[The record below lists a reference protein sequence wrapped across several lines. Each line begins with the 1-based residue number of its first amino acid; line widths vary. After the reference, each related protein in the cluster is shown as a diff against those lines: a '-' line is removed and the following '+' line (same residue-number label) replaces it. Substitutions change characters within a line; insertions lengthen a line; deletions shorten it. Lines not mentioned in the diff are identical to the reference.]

1 MAQTILTSVAEVQ
14 PASAALLR
22 SRILALRERE
32 MQTPNDGD
40 QAFDHLRSA
49 VPMLHFLSMT
59 VAEDDQY
66 DPLFVLEANF
76 DGEPGPFWAALEAAL
91 GSELREML
99 RLCKA
104 PRDRRAALF
113 EAITA
118 DGSRQPLAPLL
129 EALTVWPSARH
140 QGNRGLERARILR
153 EGKLFAAIRRELEQ
167 PALAGLRSAA
177 AIHEGLRARLVGH
190 FDWLDE
196 PAPAR
201 TPIPERLGDGL
212 RLLGFGLS
220 LLAGVGLSGAVVWLL
235 TCAALPDLAAR
246 LRPSSVLSSSLALL
260 LLGLLVTLLPA
271 AAWLRRLEQTDAVC
285 DEPRLDPVALR
296 AMARSED
303 FIAQN
308 HMISIVHVKPGVLRM
323 LLARIAHRALGL
335 VVRVTAR
342 DGYLGSMRT
351 IHFAHWAFLDN
362 GGRLMFHSNFDG
374 SWESYLDDFIEK
386 AHVGLTL
393 AWTHGVGFPAT
404 RWLFRG
410 GATEGRKFKAWA
422 RHSMSESQLWFS
434 AYKQYSVN
442 QIERHARLAEGLRK
456 PQLSEMEARTWA
468 LDL

>member
-1 MAQTILTSVAEVQ
+1 MAQTILTAVADVQ

-22 SRILALRERE
+22 SRIIALRQRE
-32 MQTPNDGD
+32 MQTPNPGD

-59 VAEDDQY
+59 VADDDQY

-76 DGEPGPFWAALEAAL
+76 DGEPGPFWAALEAAI
-91 GSELREML
+91 GTDLREML
-99 RLCKA
+99 RLCKP
-104 PRDRRAALF
+104 PRDGRAALF

-118 DGSRQPLAPLL
+118 DDSRQPLAALL

-153 EGKLFAAIRRELEQ
+153 EGKLFAAIRAELDQ
-167 PALAGLRSAA
+167 PTLSALASAA
-177 AIHEGLRARLVGH
+177 ALHESLRARLIDR
-190 FDWLDE
+190 FDWLDA

-201 TPIPERLGDGL
+201 ITILESLGDAV
-212 RLLGFGLS
+212 RLIGFALS
-220 LLAGVGLSGAVVWLL
+220 LLAGFALTGVVVWLPFSA
-235 TCAALPDLAAR
+235 CLPDLVALLLPSSRLLRGLGLVLLGALVILLPLAAR
-246 LRPSSVLSSSLALL
+246 LRQ
-260 LLGLLVTLLPA
+260 
-271 AAWLRRLEQTDAVC
+271 LEQGDSVC
-285 DEPRLDPVALR
+285 DEPRLDPAALR

-386 AHVGLTL
+386 AHAGLTL

-442 QIERHARLAEGLRK
+442 QIERHARLADGLRK

>member
-1 MAQTILTSVAEVQ
+1 MAQTILTAVADVQ

-22 SRILALRERE
+22 SRILALKQRE
-32 MQTPNDGD
+32 MQTPNPGD

-59 VAEDDQY
+59 VADDDQY

-91 GSELREML
+91 GVELREML
-99 RLCKA
+99 RLCKP
-104 PRDRRAALF
+104 PRDAREALF
-113 EAITA
+113 AAITE
-118 DGSRQPLAPLL
+118 DGSRRPLAPLL
-129 EALTVWPSARH
+129 EALTIWPSARH
-140 QGNRGLERARILR
+140 QGNRGLERGRILR
-153 EGKLFAAIRRELEQ
+153 EGKLFAAIRTQLDQ
-167 PALAGLRSAA
+167 AGIAASGNAAGL
-177 AIHEGLRARLVGH
+177 HQQLRAALLTD
-190 FDWLDE
+190 FPWLNE
-196 PAPAR
+196 MPPAR
-201 TPIPERLGDGL
+201 IGRLEGAADL
-212 RLLGFGLS
+212 SRLF
-220 LLAGVGLSGAVVWLL
+220 LLAVLLLAVFPLTGWLIWL
-235 TCAALPDLAAR
+235 
-246 LRPSSVLSSSLALL
+246 VLSACS
-260 LLGLLVTLLPA
+260 PA
-271 AAWLRRLEQTDAVC
+271 AATTLSQHSLLLRGIALTIAAALLILVPLTLHLRRLEQSDAVC
-285 DEPRLDPVALR
+285 DEPRLDPLAQR

-323 LLARIAHRALGL
+323 VLARVAHLALGL

-386 AHVGLTL
+386 AHAGLTL

-442 QIERHARLAEGLRK
+442 QIERQARLADGLRK
-456 PQLSEMEARTWA
+456 PQLSETEARTWA